1 LAGIGQLKERAAARL
16 AAARRRWPWLDVTIR
31 GYKRFQATE
40 ASVSAV
46 QVAYTAFFSIFPL
59 LFVAVGV
66 LGIVLNGNP
75 SLQAS
80 ILASVK
86 ANFPGDLSGLVAAN
100 LDRAQ
105 SGAAAS
111 IGVGL
116 VLLLY
121 SGTGA
126 VVAVERGLSR
136 AFGRTK
142 AGSNLLTQR
151 GRALGWLVTV
161 GLLLALSVVLG
172 GAVGGAG
179 QALLRWLGLSGA
191 LAGLAVGAL
200 VLLVGLALDTV
211 LFVVTFW
218 LLPHQGPSPRQALR
232 GAFGAAVWWG
242 LLKTLGAFYVQRS
255 VRGAQNVFG
264 PLAVVVGL
272 LVFVNLAAQLLLLT
286 ASIMAED
293 LGFPLVASRTSD
305 EEAEETAAPAEPA
318 PAAAAPAPRARR
330 PVGPVALG
338 VMAGW
343 LLGRRRGSLRSPGG
357 RR

>member
-1 LAGIGQLKERAAARL
+1 MAGIGQVKERAAARL

-31 GYKRFQATE
+31 GYQRYQVSE
-40 ASVSAV
+40 APVSAV

-66 LGIVLNGNP
+66 LGFALKGNP
-75 SLQAS
+75 DLQAS

-86 ANFPGDLSGLVAAN
+86 ANFPGDLSALVSAN

-105 SGAAAS
+105 HGAAAS

-142 AGSNLLTQR
+142 AGGNLLTQR

-191 LAGLAVGAL
+191 LAGAAVGAL

-286 ASIMAED
+286 ASIMAEG
-293 LGFPLVASRTSD
+293 LGFPLLATTTTD
-305 EEAEETAAPAEPA
+305 EEEARAPAEPDE
-318 PAAAAPAPRARR
+318 AAAPAPGARR
-330 PVGPVALG
+330 PLG
-338 VMAGW
+338 AVLAGVVAGW